1 MLNSTFEGKRLFIS
15 FSEEISVLVA
25 ADTRAMWR

>member
-1 MLNSTFEGKRLFIS
+1 MLNSKRLFIS